1 MAYNEIDAVARGR
14 GLTPLKKLRHCVP
27 FRPLIVPRPHVRDRY
42 AFRQAKHGPS
52 EPHLFAPSLEDEVQE
67 DAIVVGLKRIVDE
80 LPDEVLVRLYLP
92 YGGVPYRPKEL
103 LAVWLFSLM
112 QGERSTRRLQE
123 RIRWDLRYRYLAG
136 NQRPD
141 DRTLG
146 RFLLRMEPALAE
158 VFAFIVDKLVEA
170 GLASRRCLAVDG
182 TKIPGNISQFKTV
195 VKEAIGQSD
204 PDARLM
210 GKGRN
215 WVVGYN
221 AQIAVDPESGYIA
234 GSTVLDAKNDLVA
247 MAPVVE
253 AIEKQSGELPNEITA
268 DSGYDSS
275 RNLQDLAG
283 RGIESCVAPKKDPE
297 RSWTVDDSGQFRCPA
312 GHCPSSSWTYRNRHG
327 TLVRRLRIAQCPNCE
342 HRSRC
347 ASAQTQSFVY
357 PIDCDPLLRLQ
368 NYKRARSETGK
379 ALLGKRK
386 TVERTFGHVKWNLGF
401 RRFHLRGLEKARLE
415 FGMICLA
422 YNVKRYLGTAVQC
435 VWLWLV
441 RYNRIPFAPK
451 RLAAAR
457 SSRKWLPMR
466 HNVLERAETP

>member
-1 MAYNEIDAVARGR
+1 M
-14 GLTPLKKLRHCVP
+14 
-27 FRPLIVPRPHVRDRY
+27 
-42 AFRQAKHGPS
+42 
-52 EPHLFAPSLEDEVQE
+52 
-67 DAIVVGLKRIVDE
+67 VVGLKRIVDE

-136 NQRPD
+136 NQLPD

-158 VFAFIVDKLVEA
+158 VFAFILDKLVEA

-182 TKIPGNISQFKTV
+182 TKIPGNVSQLKTV

-221 AQIAVDPESGYIA
+221 AQIAVDTESGYVA
-234 GSTVLDAKNDLVA
+234 GSTVLDAKNDSVA
-247 MAPVVE
+247 MGQVVE
-253 AIEKQSGELPNEITA
+253 AVQNQSGELPEQIAA

-275 RNLQDLAG
+275 RNLQDLAD
-283 RGIESCVAPKKDPE
+283 RGIQSCVAPKKDSE
-297 RSWTVDDSGQFRCPA
+297 VGWSMDESGKLRCPA
-312 GHCPSSSWTYRNRHG
+312 GHCPAGSSTYRNRHG
-327 TLVRRLRIAQCPNCE
+327 TLIRRLRIAQCPNCE
-342 HRSRC
+342 LRARC
-347 ASAQTQSFVY
+347 ASAQTQSFIY
-357 PIDCDPLLRLQ
+357 PADCDPRLRLR
-368 NYKRARSETGK
+368 NRRRARSDTGK

-401 RRFHLRGLEKARLE
+401 TRFHLRGLQKARLE
-415 FGMICLA
+415 FGMTCLA
-422 YNVKRYLGTAVQC
+422 YNLKRYLAASTAGF
-435 VWLWLV
+435 WRLLA
-441 RYNRIPFAPK
+441 REMA
-451 RLAAAR
+451 RLA
-457 SSRKWLPMR
+457 S
-466 HNVLERAETP
+466 NVGAILDLENNETRPAKGSLLFAETTP